1 MTGHGSD
8 QRFMGD
14 ISIVNTAYENMA
26 WSAATATKMTNFN
39 QLDPQSL
46 ETWNCKSA
54 ILPRCLPQND
64 DDDDDDDI
72 IHKYKYKYNSIN
84 III

>member
-1 MTGHGSD
+1 
-8 QRFMGD
+8 MGD

-64 DDDDDDDI
+64 DDDDDDDDDI